1 MNMHDTELD
10 RRLAALPRVVETPEA
25 LWPGIER
32 RLTAR
37 TPRIWAAAVGTG
49 LLAAIAGGLWIQGG
63 LVPRPVDP
71 AAVVV
76 ATEVENMGLSAP
88 RVTRTAVDEGWQAA
102 WEDNEAAIRE
112 LEQALENHPGN
123 VLLLDFLAQARL
135 RQSRMINHA
144 MAGGAVEIEWRT

>member
-1 MNMHDTELD
+1 MNVHDAELD
-10 RRLAALPRVVETPEA
+10 RRLAALPRVIDAPEA

-37 TPRIWAAAVGTG
+37 GPRIWAGAVAAG
-49 LLAAIAGGLWIQGG
+49 LLAAIAGGLWIQGEIA
-63 LVPRPVDP
+63 PRSIDP

-76 ATEVENMGLSAP
+76 AAEVENMGLSAP
-88 RVTRTAVDEGWQAA
+88 RVTRTAVGEGWQAA
-102 WEDNEAAIRE
+102 WEDNETAVRE